1 MPIKPENAA
10 RYPKNWKQ
18 LRAAVLERA
27 GNRCEQCD
35 VRNYGLVQTVDGKR
49 NYAYGNLYYDDFQ
62 YTGSYAEAAFAR
74 DVLNYGD
81 GAPFI
86 VIVLTVAHL
95 EHDELET
102 QDISRLRAWCQ
113 KCHLAY
119 DHEHHMRNAHETRRN
134 RKAAGDLF
142 A

>member
-1 MPIKPENAA
+1 MPIKPENAK
-10 RYPKNWKQ
+10 RYPKNWKE

-27 GNRCEQCD
+27 GNKCEQCCAPNHETVYRTD
-35 VRNYGLVQTVDGKR
+35 DGHYILPGGETHDATTGKYVGMTRGSEMNDGHFVR
-49 NYAYGNLYYDDFQ
+49 
-62 YTGSYAEAAFAR
+62 
-74 DVLNYGD
+74 
-81 GAPFI
+81 
-86 VIVLTVAHL
+86 IVLTVAHL

-134 RKAAGDLF
+134 RKAMKDMF